1 MKLYEVIM
9 QDEWDNLTLL
19 GFYKNL
25 DDSIDDINSFLTTY
39 GVEIKKGDVHEYAGT
54 LESVFDTNIG
64 DLLENEELC
73 GVMVRGFILDEEDL
87 KPQKKEEA

>member
-1 MKLYEVIM
+1 MKLYEVII

-39 GVEIKKGDVHEYAGT
+39 GVEIQKGDVHNT
-54 LESVFDTNIG
+54 LVH
-64 DLLENEELC
+64 
-73 GVMVRGFILDEEDL
+73 
-87 KPQKKEEA
+87 